1 MSLLILLV
9 LLIALGVAA
18 WRWGHDSRDGRD
30 WTSSK
35 GRSTP
40 LSCRPGDFGPPQAL
54 SRKETAMYDLPSFWP
69 VPADRALDNTNANR
83 PTLKEV
89 AA

>member
-1 MSLLILLV
+1 MSLLTLLA

-40 LSCRPGDFGPPQAL
+40 LP
-54 SRKETAMYDLPSFWP
+54 
-69 VPADRALDNTNANR
+69 
-83 PTLKEV
+83 
-89 AA
+89 

>member
-18 WRWGHDSRDGRD
+18 WRWGYDSRDGRD

-40 LSCRPGDFGPPQAL
+40 LP
-54 SRKETAMYDLPSFWP
+54 
-69 VPADRALDNTNANR
+69 
-83 PTLKEV
+83 
-89 AA
+89 